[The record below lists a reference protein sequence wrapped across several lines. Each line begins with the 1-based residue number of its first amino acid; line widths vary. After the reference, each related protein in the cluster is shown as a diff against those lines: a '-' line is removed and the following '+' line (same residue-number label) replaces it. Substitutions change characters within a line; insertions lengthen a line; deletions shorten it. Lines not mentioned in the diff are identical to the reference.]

1 MAQSLATPLQR
12 SLLRSSSL
20 VARPLTSSIPIQRIT
35 RVASHLS
42 DGKMA
47 PVPPTMKAV
56 QISKNG
62 GTDVLEYNDAPVPK
76 AGEGQ
81 ILVRNQFA
89 GLNYID
95 TYFRTGLYKTPH
107 LPMTLG
113 REAAGTIV
121 DAHSS
126 VSGFP
131 SGSRVVFMGT
141 VGAYAEYSVVDAAS
155 AIIIPDEVPTD
166 QAAAAYLQGLTA
178 WTLIREAG
186 EVKAGQWVLV
196 HAAAGGVGTFLV
208 QMLRAVGAKTIG
220 TASSEEKLA
229 LAKKNGAEWTINSH
243 DDLAAKVKEITGGHG
258 VDVIFD
264 GVGKSTFDADLE
276 MIATKGSIISFG
288 NASGA
293 VDPVNILR
301 LTPKNV
307 RLMRPAVTGYTAE
320 RSDLE
325 KYTNE
330 LFDMIKSKKLE
341 IAIHDVYP
349 LKEVARA
356 HQDIESRKTTGK
368 LLIKCD

>member
-1 MAQSLATPLQR
+1 
-12 SLLRSSSL
+12 
-20 VARPLTSSIPIQRIT
+20 
-35 RVASHLS
+35 
-42 DGKMA
+42 MA

-62 GTDVLEYNDAPVPK
+62 GTEVLEYKDIPVPK
-76 AGEGQ
+76 VAEGQ
-81 ILVRNQFA
+81 ILVHNQFA

-95 TYFRTGLYKTPH
+95 TYFRSGLYKAPH
-107 LPMTLG
+107 LPFTLG
-113 REAAGTIV
+113 REAAGTVV

-131 SGSRVVFMGT
+131 HGARVVFMGN
-141 VGAYAEYSVVDAAS
+141 VGAYAEYSVVDAS
-155 AIIIPDEVPTD
+155 TAIIIPDGIESEKAV
-166 QAAAAYLQGLTA
+166 ASYLQGLTA

-196 HAAAGGVGTFLV
+196 HAAAGGVGLLLV

-220 TASSEEKLA
+220 TASTEEKLA

-243 DDLAAKVKEITGGHG
+243 DDVVAKVKEITGGHG
-258 VDVIFD
+258 ADVIFD
-264 GVGKSTFDADLE
+264 GVGKATFDADLE
-276 MIATKGSIISFG
+276 LIAKKGTLVSFG

-301 LTPKNV
+301 LTPKAV
-307 RLMRPAVTGYTAE
+307 RLMRPTVNTYVDE
-320 RSDLE
+320 RSSLE

-330 LFDMIKSKKLE
+330 LFDMIKSDKVN

-356 HQDIESRKTTGK
+356 HQDIESRKTSGK
-368 LLIKCD
+368 LLIKI